1 MDEIKNKSIA
11 ETFKSKMKAP
21 WVWLI
26 IVLTLGLTALFYMAQ
41 NPQVIVYNQYIK
53 NHAEYQ
59 LQEAKMMRSLERVRV
74 GKMSDSTMIVSQIMM
89 IREMVSSFSHD
100 MNELGKMKIELP
112 PASSVNR
119 FEREVSRKLSGITW
133 YLINR
138 SGWFHARDSLMAQ
151 AQNLP
156 SASMEGLMNLVDSAS
171 AGYAV
176 VRSAQLDLPEPL
188 AAKVDSLLAQNAD
201 LAAVWNRFDN
211 EVTMACSEELSQFFM
226 MRNMETISLKSKIPT
241 VFYFLSIVLL
251 LSTFFFMFRAK
262 P

>member
-1 MDEIKNKSIA
+1 VDELKNKTIA
-11 ETFKSKMKAP
+11 ETFNSKMKAP
-21 WVWLI
+21 WVWLV
-26 IVLTLGLTALFYMAQ
+26 IVLTLGLTVLFYMAQ
-41 NPQVIVYNQYIK
+41 NPQVVIYNQNIK

-74 GKMSDSTMIVSQIMM
+74 GKKSDSTLIVSQIMM
-89 IREMVSSFSHD
+89 IREMTSSFVHD
-100 MNELGKMKIELP
+100 MHELEKMKIEVP

-133 YLINR
+133 YLNNR
-138 SGWFHARDSLMAQ
+138 SAWFHARDSLMALMN
-151 AQNLP
+151 NLP
-156 SASMEGLMNLVDSAS
+156 SSTMEQLLDLLDSAS
-171 AGYAV
+171 DGYV
-176 VRSAQLDLPEPL
+176 VVLPEQLKLPETL
-188 AAKVDSLLAQNAD
+188 AAKADSLFLQNAD
-201 LAAVWNRFDN
+201 LATVWNRIDN

-226 MRNMETISLKSKIPT
+226 MKNAEMISQKSRIPT

>member
-1 MDEIKNKSIA
+1 
-11 ETFKSKMKAP
+11 MKAP
-21 WVWLI
+21 WVWLV
-26 IVLTLGLTALFYMAQ
+26 IVLTLGLTVLFYMAQ
-41 NPQVIVYNQYIK
+41 NPQVILYNQYIK
-53 NHAEYQ
+53 SHAEYQ
-59 LQEAKMMRSLERVRV
+59 LLEAKMMRSLERVRV
-74 GKMSDSTMIVSQIMM
+74 GKMSDSTLIVSQIMM
-89 IREMVSSFSHD
+89 IREMTSSFVRE
-100 MNELGKMKIELP
+100 MNDLEKLKVEAP
-112 PASSVNR
+112 PASSVSR

-138 SGWFHARDSLMAQ
+138 SVWFHARDDLMPQ
-151 AQNLP
+151 LQNLP
-156 SASMEGLMNLVDSAS
+156 QESIDGVRSLVDSAS

-176 VRSAQLDLPEPL
+176 ARQAHLSLPEPL

-211 EVTMACSEELSQFFM
+211 DVTMACSEELSQFFLM
-226 MRNMETISLKSKIPT
+226 ENTNMISLKAKLPT

>member
-21 WVWLI
+21 WVWLV

-41 NPQVIVYNQYIK
+41 NPQVVVYNQYIK

-59 LQEAKMMRSLERVRV
+59 LLEAKMMRSMERVRV
-74 GKMSDSTMIVSQIMM
+74 GKMSDSTLIVSQTMM
-89 IREMVSSFSHD
+89 IREMVSSFVRD

-112 PASSVNR
+112 PPSSVNR
-119 FEREVSRKLSGITW
+119 FEREVSRKLSGVTW

-138 SGWFHARDSLMAQ
+138 SEWFRARDNMMAGVENLTSSSLK
-151 AQNLP
+151 
-156 SASMEGLMNLVDSAS
+156 GLMKLVDSAS

-176 VRSAQLDLPEPL
+176 ARPPQMELPESI
-188 AAKVDSLLAQNAD
+188 ASGIDSLLAMNAD
-201 LAAVWNRFDN
+201 LATVWNRIDN

-226 MRNMETISLKSKIPT
+226 MRNMETLSVKSRIPT

>member
-21 WVWLI
+21 WVWLVI
-26 IVLTLGLTALFYMAQ
+26 ILTLGLTALFYMAQ
-41 NPQVIVYNQYIK
+41 NPQVVVYNQYIK

-59 LQEAKMMRSLERVRV
+59 LLEAKMMRSLERVRV
-74 GKMSDSTMIVSQIMM
+74 GKMSDSTLIVSQIMM
-89 IREMVSSFSHD
+89 IREITSSFARD
-100 MNELGKMKIELP
+100 MNELGKTKIKAP

-138 SGWFHARDSLMAQ
+138 SGWFHARDSLVQ
-151 AQNLP
+151 HLKNYS
-156 SASMEGLMNLVDSAS
+156 SATIDGIHSLVDSAS

-176 VRSAQLDLPEPL
+176 VRQTQLDLPEPL
-188 AAKVDSLLAQNAD
+188 AAKLDSLLAQNAD
-201 LAAVWNRFDN
+201 LATVWNRFDN
-211 EVTMACSEELSQFFM
+211 DVTMACSEELSQFFLM
-226 MRNMETISLKSKIPT
+226 ENMNMISLKSKLPT